1 MAKTSCP
8 LEVPAGNP
16 TAIKVIAPVQFSL
29 ACPAGSNTDGP
40 GLHDDGSW
48 YGWCGTASSSPIIP
62 TADLTIEATATSV
75 VPPTAL
81 IFPLPTW
88 MAATSFPLDWAA
100 MPGNWPV
107 TSFDVRYRR
116 AAWNG
121 GFGSIVTWKAATADT
136 SAMFTPWAGY
146 TYCFSVL
153 ARDSDGGVSP
163 WTAETCTAIPL
174 DDRAL
179 TRSSGWTAGTGS
191 SYYRSTYLRSSTYG
205 ANLTRTGV
213 VARRIA
219 LLATTCATCGSL
231 KVYWGTTLLKT
242 VSLYSATT
250 VNKKL
255 ITVASFAAGRT
266 GTLTIKVSS
275 SGKRVIIDGVA
286 IRRN

>member
-1 MAKTSCP
+1 
-8 LEVPAGNP
+8 
-16 TAIKVIAPVQFSL
+16 VQFSL

-40 GLHDDGSW
+40 GLIDGSW
-48 YGWCGTASSSPIIP
+48 YGWCGTAFSSPIIP
-62 TADLTIEATATSV
+62 TADLTVVATATSV

-81 IFPLPTW
+81 VFPLPTW
-88 MAATSFPLDWAA
+88 LTATSIPLDWAA

-107 TSFDVRYRR
+107 ASFDVRFRR

-136 SAMFTPWAGY
+136 SATFTASSGY
-146 TYCFSVL
+146 TYCFSVR
-153 ARDSDGGVSP
+153 ARDTDGGVST

-174 DDRAL
+174 DDRSL
-179 TRSSGWTAGTGS
+179 VRSSGWTAGTGS

-205 ANLTRTGV
+205 AKLTRTGV
-213 VARRIA
+213 VAKRIA
-219 LLATTCATCGSL
+219 LLATTCATCGSV
-231 KVYWGTTLLKT
+231 KVYWGTSLLKT

-255 ITVASFAAGRT
+255 ITVASFSAART
-266 GTLTIKVSS
+266 GTLTIRVSS